1 MEHNGDVYSCDHY
14 VYPRNRLG
22 NVLESSLSA
31 MVQSPQQRAFGS
43 AKYDTL
49 PAYCRNCDYLRACY
63 GECPKHR
70 FIKTPDGEPGL
81 NYLCAAY
88 KKFYSHVDPYMA
100 FMAGELA
107 QQRPPE
113 NVMEWT
119 RDATACP
126 SSNAMSAAT
135 ICAHA
140 VAAANI

>member
-1 MEHNGDVYSCDHY
+1 VSLEAWVGVPSSLCVFSPTCGDALAMEHNGDVYSCDH
-14 VYPRNRLG
+14 
-22 NVLESSLSA
+22 
-31 MVQSPQQRAFGS
+31 
-43 AKYDTL
+43 

-140 VAAANI
+140 AAAANI